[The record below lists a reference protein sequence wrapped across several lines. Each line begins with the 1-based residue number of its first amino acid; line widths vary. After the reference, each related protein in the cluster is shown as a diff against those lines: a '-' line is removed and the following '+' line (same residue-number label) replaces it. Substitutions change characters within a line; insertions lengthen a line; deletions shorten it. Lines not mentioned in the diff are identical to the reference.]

1 MFSFFKTA
9 IYTFTTSVM
18 RDVTLKLKCK
28 NSNIG
33 KALQC
38 IDNLTVS
45 KTITRRER
53 ASRASSFFKTLRIK
67 AGGYYERSSNAII
80 QVPRQSRSFQTQKY
94 SHKREHA

>member
-1 MFSFFKTA
+1 
-9 IYTFTTSVM
+9 M

-38 IDNLTVS
+38 FDKLAVS

-67 AGGYYERSSNAII
+67 AGGYYQRSNAII